1 MKTVRFIALIT
12 TFLLAFSLVS
22 CGELNFHYGSAGGEG
37 NGEQS
42 DAGGNEENNENEEET
57 ATQFYVYSITERKLH
72 LPDCYH
78 TNRIREDF
86 KQVCYDLDAM
96 LENGYELCQDCFPS
110 EDTEEEENDNTNS
123 VPKDEATFVIN
134 ASSLKF
140 HKVGCHQTKGMTAKN
155 TVYTT
160 LSYDELVAQEYLP
173 CGSCL
178 KQEETDEDGDENSD
192 AEEGADS
199 TEDAGIGDTN
209 E

>member
-12 TFLLAFSLVS
+12 TFLLAFSLIS

-57 ATQFYVYSITERKLH
+57 PTQFYVYSITERKLH

-78 TNRIREDF
+78 TNRIRDDYRFEYKGD
-86 KQVCYDLDAM
+86 VSVM
-96 LENGYELCQDCFPS
+96 IENGYELCMDCFPS
-110 EDTEEEENDNTNS
+110 EDEEDDDESNSNS
-123 VPKDEATFVIN
+123 VSENEATFVIN

-140 HKVGCHQTKGMTAKN
+140 HKVGCHQTKGMTKEN
-155 TVYTT
+155 TVYTL
-160 LSYDELVAQEYLP
+160 LSFDELVSQEYIP

-178 KQEETDEDGDENSD
+178 KQDETEEDDEENGDEESPD
-192 AEEGADS
+192 EE
-199 TEDAGIGDTN
+199 DTS
-209 E
+209 EE